1 MNTKQQHE
9 GPPPELAGLPAEL
22 AGLPAQPGVYLFKDA
37 KNNVL
42 YVGKAKSLR
51 PRVQSYFR
59 AKANLDPAKQ
69 KMLPKVAHVE
79 TIITDTETEALII
92 EANLIRQHQPS
103 YNVVLRDD
111 KYYLFIKITA
121 NEEFPRVF
129 PVRRLKK
136 DGARYFGPYS
146 SAQSV
151 RATLRL
157 LRRLFPYCGEKES
170 PRDKIFPHPL
180 FAHSAKSAPR
190 SPACQAGRLGE
201 VGPIYQQNITN
212 VIRFL
217 KGQRQEIIDTL
228 KAGMLAASKSKQFE
242 RAAVFRDQLSA
253 VERLDDSQK
262 VYFPNK
268 ESFDA
273 LSLASSRNQSAVN
286 VFSVRQGK
294 LVGKNTFLLKHRSH
308 TSPADILR
316 QFIIQ
321 YYNVA
326 QDMTRKIFIPFS
338 LLCQVPHIFVP
349 QRGKKR
355 QLIKMGELSAKQ
367 LLHQETT
374 KFASAS
380 NTKRAI
386 QELAPALR
394 QTNNPLRRIEAY
406 DASTIHGQHTTGAM
420 AVFVNGQPQ
429 KSQYRKFQLRQTNNK
444 PDDCAALQQI
454 LVRRFSDRHKNWPLP
469 HLILVDGGRGQLSA
483 AQKALAELKLKIPVA
498 ALAKREEEIFIPA
511 SQKPIRLPYDSPAL
525 FLLQRLRDEAHRF
538 TINYHKLLRS
548 QQQKKSILDAI
559 PGLGPK
565 TKKKLLNHFGSL
577 KTIRQATD
585 KELIKIIGSPKTKI
599 IRDYL

>member
-9 GPPPELAGLPAEL
+9 SPLTELAGLPT
-22 AGLPAQPGVYLFKDA
+22 QPGVYLFKDA

-51 PRVQSYFR
+51 PRVKSYFR
-59 AKANLDPAKQ
+59 AKATLDPAKQ
-69 KMLPKVAHVE
+69 KMLSKVAHVE

-92 EANLIRQHQPS
+92 EANFIRQHQPP
-103 YNVVLRDD
+103 YNAVLRDD
-111 KYYLFIKITA
+111 KYYLFIKITT
-121 NEEFPRVF
+121 NEKIPRVF
-129 PVRRLKK
+129 PVRRLKQ
-136 DGARYFGPYS
+136 DSARYFGPYS

-157 LRRLFPYCGEKES
+157 LRRLFPYRGEKES

-180 FAHSAKSAPR
+180 FSQNQMTGGAAGKEPPR
-190 SPACQAGRLGE
+190 QDPSQQ
-201 VGPIYQQNITN
+201 YNQNIAS
-212 VIRFL
+212 IIHFL
-217 KGQRQEIIDTL
+217 KGDRQEIIDTL
-228 KAGMLAASKSKQFE
+228 KAGMLAVSQNQQFE
-242 RAAVFRDQLSA
+242 RAAVFRDQLNA
-253 VERLDDSQK
+253 IEHLENSQK
-262 VYFPNK
+262 VFFTRH
-268 ESFDA
+268 ESFDCIS
-273 LSLASSRNQSAVN
+273 LSRRQNQSAAN

-294 LVGKNTFLLKHRSH
+294 LSDKNTFLLKHHRN
-308 TSPADILR
+308 TSPADILQ

-326 QDMTRKIFIPFS
+326 QDMPKKIFIPFS
-338 LLCQVPHIFVP
+338 LPDQAPHIFVP

-374 KFASAS
+374 KFASVS
-380 NTKRAI
+380 NTKRAM

-406 DASTIHGQHTTGAM
+406 DVSTIHGQHTTGAM

-429 KSQYRKFQLRQTNNK
+429 KSQYRKFRLLATNNK

-454 LVRRFSDRHKNWPLP
+454 LVRRFSDQHKNWPLP
-469 HLILVDGGRGQLSA
+469 HLILIDGGPGQLSA
-483 AQKALAELKLKIPVA
+483 AQKALGKLALKIPVA

-511 SQKPIRLPYDSPAL
+511 SKKPIRLPYDSPAL
-525 FLLQRLRDEAHRF
+525 FLVQRLRDEAHRF

-577 KTIRQATD
+577 KATKQATD
-585 KELIKIIGSPKTKI
+585 KELIKIIGSAKTKI
-599 IRDYL
+599 LRDYL